1 MFIKGFITGCLFT
14 LLVEIYTIVKNNKK
28 PKQLKENKK

>member
-1 MFIKGFITGCLFT
+1 MFIKGFVIGCLFT

-28 PKQLKENKK
+28 PKQLNK